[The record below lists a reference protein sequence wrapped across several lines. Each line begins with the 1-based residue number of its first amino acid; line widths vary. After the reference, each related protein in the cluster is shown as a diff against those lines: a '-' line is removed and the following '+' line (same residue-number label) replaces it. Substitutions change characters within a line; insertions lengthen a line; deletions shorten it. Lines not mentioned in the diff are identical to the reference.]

1 MFFFFFFPGVTV
13 VEADN
18 LHETSRTY
26 LYYHTT
32 RPDTVE
38 TDGLLEPAPTSP
50 DNNATHPDATKTDG
64 LLEPAPASSDDN
76 THYGKTGETLCHV
89 YLPVYSYVDSYTQFG
104 NYSLPGYARNMT
116 VGSAWY
122 YLISRGA
129 DVTVNEDGSGFSV
142 RFQGNV
148 SQWGDK
154 PAVDFDELE
163 NWY

>member
-1 MFFFFFFPGVTV
+1 MFTFYIFTGRNYV
-13 VEADN
+13 VADN

-50 DNNATHPDATKTDG
+50 DNNATHPDTTKTDG

-116 VGSAWY
+116 IGSAWY
-122 YLISRGA
+122 YLTAQGA